1 MQYVLPFNLKN
12 MKLII
17 PVLLL
22 VMLTGSLNGFAQDE
36 SDSRTKL
43 AFGLKVGTNFSNVY
57 DSEGE
62 EFDADP
68 RLGFVGAAFIAIP
81 IGAFLGV
88 QPEIAYSQRGFQGSG
103 VILGGHYDISRT
115 SNYLDIP
122 VFFVLKPIETVS
134 IMAGPQ
140 FSYLISQKDVFSNGV
155 TTIEQEL
162 AFENDNIR
170 KNTLC
175 FVTGLD
181 INVNHFVISGR
192 AGWDLFKN
200 NGDGTSTTP
209 RYKNVWGQLTIG
221 YRIF

>member
-1 MQYVLPFNLKN
+1 
-12 MKLII
+12 MKQITLI
-17 PVLLL
+17 VLLA
-22 VMLTGSLNGFAQDE
+22 MLTCSSNGFSQDE
-36 SDSRTKL
+36 TDSRTKL
-43 AFGLKVGTNFSNVY
+43 AFGLKAGTNFSNVY

-68 RLGFVGAAFIAIP
+68 RLGFVGAAFVSIP
-81 IGAFLGV
+81 IGAFMGI

-103 VILGGHYDISRT
+103 VILGSPYEIDRT
-115 SNYLDIP
+115 TNYLDIP
-122 VFFVLKPIETVS
+122 VFFVIKPIEAVS

-155 TTIEQEL
+155 TTIAQEL
-162 AFENDNIR
+162 EFENDNVR

-175 FVTGLD
+175 FVFGLD
-181 INVNHFVISGR
+181 INVKHFVIGGR
-192 AGWDLFKN
+192 AGWDLFNN

-221 YRIF
+221 YRLY

>member
-1 MQYVLPFNLKN
+1 
-12 MKLII
+12 MKHITLI
-17 PVLLL
+17 VLLA
-22 VMLTGSLNGFAQDE
+22 MLTYSSNGFSQDE
-36 SDSRTKL
+36 TDSRTKL

-81 IGAFLGV
+81 IGAFMGI

-103 VILGGHYDISRT
+103 VILGSHYDIDRT
-115 SNYLDIP
+115 TNYLDIP
-122 VFFVLKPIETVS
+122 VFFVIKPIPAVS

-155 TTIEQEL
+155 TTIAQEL
-162 AFENDNIR
+162 EFENDNVR

-175 FVTGLD
+175 FVFGLD
-181 INVNHFVISGR
+181 INVKHFVIGGR
-192 AGWDLFKN
+192 AGWDLFNN